1 MAARVERVLDDVG
14 LGAERRM
21 RLRRFS
27 KGMIQRVG
35 LAQAL
40 INDPEVVFL
49 DELTTGLDPQARRA
63 IWELVTGIRSRGK
76 TVFLTTHLME
86 EAERLCDRVAII
98 EHGRLIEM
106 GAPADLVRKHCP
118 QRGVVFSSDRRGL
131 EHDLERIPGAESV
144 RVEDVSYT
152 VQGRGD
158 DFVTEVIRFV
168 AGQALSVRDFRTV
181 FPTLEDVFLKLTGHG
196 IRD

>member
-1 MAARVERVLDDVG
+1 LFIAL
-14 LGAERRM
+14 
-21 RLRRFS
+21 
-27 KGMIQRVG
+27 
-35 LAQAL
+35 AL

-63 IWELVTGIRSRGK
+63 IWDLVNGIRSRGK

-106 GAPADLVRKHCP
+106 GAPADLVRRHCP
-118 QRGVVFSSDRRGL
+118 ERGVVFSSGREGL
-131 EHDLERIPGAESV
+131 AGELERIAGTASV
-144 RVEDVSYT
+144 RVEGATYT

-158 DFVTEVIRFV
+158 DFVTAVIRFV
-168 AGQALSVRDFRTV
+168 AAQALTVRDFRTV
-181 FPTLEDVFLKLTGHG
+181 FPTLEDVFLKLTGHA